1 MDASVKE
8 EEEEVEE
15 ERRRRR
21 KWMRDV
27 FVCLC
32 FETTS

>member
-15 ERRRRR
+15 ERRRRI